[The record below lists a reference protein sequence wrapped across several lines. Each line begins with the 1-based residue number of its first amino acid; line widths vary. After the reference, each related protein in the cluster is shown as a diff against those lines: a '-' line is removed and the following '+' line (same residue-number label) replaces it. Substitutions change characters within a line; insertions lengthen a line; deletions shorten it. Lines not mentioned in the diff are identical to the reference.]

1 VRPDISPRKRERSEN
16 AAAEQG
22 TDGHSKDGRRGRPS
36 SSAGFATFAPFAFS
50 RRKIGQIRT
59 HPTVAVA
66 GAVVTLLFVAA
77 LLAPWIAPYHYAQQ
91 NLDLR
96 QIPPGPGHWLGTDEL
111 GRDLLSRLLYGAR
124 VSLTVAVVVEAVELL
139 FGATL
144 GLLAGY
150 FGGRLDSG
158 IMRLTDMMFAFP
170 DILLAILI
178 TSILGPSLFNVF
190 LALALVGW
198 PGMVRLVRSQVLRLR
213 EEEFVQAARAA
224 GASHGRIL
232 LRHLLPNVLGTMVV
246 AATVGM
252 GWVILAEATLSFLGI
267 GVQPPY
273 PSWGSMIKNAWEFRR
288 SNPLMTLWPA
298 ITLALAVT
306 AFNFLGDGLRDL
318 LDPRMRGGTG
328 RT

>member
-1 VRPDISPRKRERSEN
+1 VIKGTAQEWVVEERTGQRRVSVRLP
-16 AAAEQG
+16 G
-22 TDGHSKDGRRGRPS
+22 
-36 SSAGFATFAPFAFS
+36 
-50 RRKIGQIRT
+50 IGVLF
-59 HPTVAVA
+59 P
-66 GAVVTLLFVAA
+66 GVVVLLLFAAA
-77 LLAPWIAPYHYAQQ
+77 LLAPVIAPYHYAHQ
-91 NLDLR
+91 DLA
-96 QIPPGPGHWLGTDEL
+96 QTKLPPGPGHWLGTDEL
-111 GRDLLSRLLYGAR
+111 GRDILSRILYGAR
-124 VSLTVAVVVEAVELL
+124 VSLSVALVVEAVELL

-144 GLLAGY
+144 GMVAGY
-150 FGGRLDSG
+150 FGGRLDNA

-224 GASHGRIL
+224 GAGHGRIL
-232 LRHLLPNVLGTMVV
+232 VRHMLPNVLGTMVV

-252 GWVILAEATLSFLGI
+252 GWVILAESTLSFLGI

-273 PSWGSMIKNAWEFRR
+273 PSWGSMVQAAWLLHR

-298 ITLALAVT
+298 ATLALAVT
-306 AFNFLGDGLRDL
+306 AFNFLGDGLRDW
-318 LDPRMRGGTG
+318 LDPRLR
-328 RT
+328 R

>member
-1 VRPDISPRKRERSEN
+1 LPRKREKGETANLQETETTGLPNAQHLLPRSTTRF
-16 AAAEQG
+16 AA
-22 TDGHSKDGRRGRPS
+22 
-36 SSAGFATFAPFAFS
+36 FAPFAFS
-50 RRKIGQIRT
+50 RQKTARLRAY
-59 HPTVAVA
+59 PTVAIAGGVVA
-66 GAVVTLLFVAA
+66 VLVIAA

-224 GASHGRIL
+224 GASHGRII

-288 SNPLMTLWPA
+288 SNPLMTFWPA